1 MPDGMG
7 TYGKKVGRP
16 KKSKCMSCKTKSKAK
31 TSSSSMSYRSF
42 MAKHRKMG
50 KSMKEI
56 GAAWS
61 KMKK

>member
-16 KKSKCMSCKTKSKAK
+16 KKTISRTKKSKAQK
-31 TSSSSMSYRSF
+31 STHSSSMTYRSF

-56 GAAWS
+56 DAARS